1 MPASDLLPVQPK
13 FRLSVV
19 VPLYNEEA
27 NLDALSRRLL
37 EVLASL
43 TEDFEIIYVN
53 DGSSDSTPQGIEAW
67 HQREPRIKGVMLSRN
82 FGHQAAITA
91 GLAFA
96 SGDAVVVMDGDL
108 QDRPEEIPRFVALW
122 RQGYEVVYAVR
133 RRRAGVPWW
142 KRLAYATFYR
152 VQQQVADISV
162 PLDSGDFALLDRRV
176 VQWLN
181 QFPEGDRFLRG
192 LRCWVGLRQVGV
204 EVDRDAR
211 AAGEP
216 KYSLRSLVRLAADG
230 LVSFSLKPLRWLL
243 ALGGGLVLGGG
254 AAFLG
259 GLFTQGADV
268 LSLGGL
274 MGLFCGI
281 QLVALGIVGEYV
293 GRTYMNLKARP
304 VFLVDRLLGL
314 EGRLEQVPRHLAFP
328 AQEHRKAA

>member
-1 MPASDLLPVQPK
+1 MSHPDLLTPK
-13 FRLSVV
+13 RNFRLSVV
-19 VPLYNEEA
+19 IPLYNEEA

-37 EVLASL
+37 QVLPGVS
-43 TEDFEIIYVN
+43 EDFEIIYVN
-53 DGSSDSTPQGIEAW
+53 DGSTDGTARGIEAW

-82 FGHQAAITA
+82 FGHQAAISA

-96 SGDAVVVMDGDL
+96 SGEAVVVMDGDL

-122 RQGYEVVYAVR
+122 QQGHEVVYAVR

-142 KRLAYATFYR
+142 KRLAYAAFYR
-152 VQQQVADISV
+152 VQQRVADTPV

-192 LRCWVGLRQVGV
+192 LRSWVGLRQVGL

-216 KYSLRSLVRLAADG
+216 KYRLRSLVRLAADG

-243 ALGGGLVLGGG
+243 VLGGCLILAG
-254 AAFLG
+254 SATLVGSLAAG
-259 GLFTQGADV
+259 GSSLV
-268 LSLGGL
+268 SLSGL
-274 MGLFCGI
+274 MCLLSGV
-281 QLVALGIVGEYV
+281 QLAALGIVGEYV

-314 EGRLEQVPRHLAFP
+314 EQHLAQVPRHLAFP
-328 AQEHRKAA
+328 TPAGRKAA